1 MKIKILKGECLF
13 NEKGTHIIDSNG
25 FACLA
30 QEDTEC
36 EVFERIDIVLNLL
49 AIGRAELGLDAEG
62 NPVPE
67 PEPLPENEQ
76 VNIELNEPGV
86 ENGLQ

>member
-49 AIGRAELGLDAEG
+49 AIGRAELGLDAKG
-62 NPVPE
+62 N
-67 PEPLPENEQ
+67 LILEQ
-76 VNIELNEPGV
+76 LNIELNEPGV